1 MYLILHDI
9 LSSSEL
15 QRANAMLRDVH
26 WSDGQATAGDQA
38 KLVKNNLQL
47 PHEDAAATEIRE
59 MVLAGLKQSALFF
72 SAALPK
78 KIFPPRVNRYDPNH
92 PTYGWHIDNAVMT
105 RPSVG
110 LTVRTDI
117 SCTVFLNEPTDYD
130 GGELTIRDRDV
141 QHQLKLPAGS
151 AVLYS
156 GATLHQVTPVT
167 RGARHACFFWVESMV
182 RDATQRQMLH
192 ELDMNLVRLRT
203 EHGESPEAVAI
214 TGTYHNLLRMWADS
228 Q

>member
-9 LSSSEL
+9 LSPSDL
-15 QRANAMLRDVH
+15 QRANALLRDVQ

-38 KLVKNNLQL
+38 QLVKNNLQL
-47 PHEDAAATEIRE
+47 PHEDAAATQIRE
-59 MVLAGLKQSALFF
+59 MVLAGLHKSSLFF

-92 PTYGWHIDNAVMT
+92 PHYGWHIDNAVMT
-105 RPSVG
+105 RHATG
-110 LTVRTDI
+110 LTVRTDL
-117 SCTVFLNEPTDYD
+117 SCTVFLSEPDAYV
-130 GGELTIRDRDV
+130 GGELVIRDRDV
-141 QHQLKLPAGS
+141 EHAVKLPAGC

-156 GATLHQVTPVT
+156 GTTLHQVRPVT
-167 RGARHACFFWVESMV
+167 QGARHACFFWVESMV
-182 RDATQRQMLH
+182 RDGAQRQLLH

-203 EHGESPEAVAI
+203 EHGELPEAVAM